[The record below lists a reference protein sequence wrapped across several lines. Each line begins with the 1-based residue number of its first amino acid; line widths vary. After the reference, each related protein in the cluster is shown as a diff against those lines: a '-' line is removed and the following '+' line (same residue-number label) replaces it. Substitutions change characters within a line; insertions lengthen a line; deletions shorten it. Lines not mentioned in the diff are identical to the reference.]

1 MGFFGKLFEK
11 KICDICGGEIGL
23 LGNRKLEDGNLCKT
37 CAKKLSPWFDDRRH
51 STVEQIR
58 QQLVYREENE
68 NALRT
73 FQVTRTLGDYY
84 KMYIEEVNGVPTRF
98 FVTNERDYMAANPD
112 IIEFRNVVSCV
123 TDINERREEI
133 KRRTD
138 SGELV
143 SYHPPRYKY
152 HYQFYIE
159 MDLRDSPYFDRIRF
173 NVNSGAVTIEMNG
186 SGNGVAGLLGMN
198 KRSVLSGIS
207 PASIGD
213 HRRYNE
219 YEQMCQKIE
228 QIVEDGKRGGQN
240 VGINTPA
247 AMLEQIRNAPDMET
261 VMTLCTNVAMLTA
274 NAPDKETWKQKVA
287 SAMAD
292 AQMRLSSAAVNMAPA
307 EDAQPAVST
316 PVAPKFCSACG
327 AKYEGGK
334 FCQYCGTPF

>member
-1 MGFFGKLFEK
+1 
-11 KICDICGGEIGL
+11 
-23 LGNRKLEDGNLCKT
+23 
-37 CAKKLSPWFDDRRH
+37 
-51 STVEQIR
+51 
-58 QQLVYREENE
+58 
-68 NALRT
+68 
-73 FQVTRTLGDYY
+73 
-84 KMYIEEVNGVPTRF
+84 
-98 FVTNERDYMAANPD
+98 
-112 IIEFRNVVSCV
+112 
-123 TDINERREEI
+123 
-133 KRRTD
+133 
-138 SGELV
+138 
-143 SYHPPRYKY
+143 
-152 HYQFYIE
+152 

-274 NAPDKETWKQKVA
+274 NAPDRELWKQKIA

-292 AQMRLSSAAVNMAPA
+292 AQMRLSSAAVNVTPA
-307 EDAQPAVST
+307 EHAQTAVST
-316 PVAPKFCSACG
+316 PVAPKLCSACG